1 MLACMPDEL
10 LVLAREQAE
19 RSVPLVRVAALL
31 RVARV
36 ETTFDPDEARHT
48 FQQALEAALTLSD
61 RDGESLVDEA
71 RFLAAAVAP
80 DLLREIPAPLGIHEC
95 LTSGNLCQIML
106 NHGHVDEAVSY
117 LIRYDR
123 ASGFPFT
130 VVPAVMQR
138 AAGEAVRLAVLRAAI
153 EAWRT
158 KPDNPFQG
166 VEQFIQMF
174 QTQWKELPPEEA
186 LTVLREIVHFTLEQP
201 DRQITAIL
209 DSERAVRIASRR
221 EYQLFQLLHILRHLD
236 PLLADSLIAGHQ
248 QLSAAARRFPKGRDS
263 VMEEA
268 DIRRR
273 SAGATTGG
281 GGGYAMVGPGEIS
294 HTCMR

>member
-1 MLACMPDEL
+1 MEGVTP
-10 LVLAREQAE
+10 R
-19 RSVPLVRVAALL
+19 RSV
-31 RVARV
+31 
-36 ETTFDPDEARHT
+36 
-48 FQQALEAALTLSD
+48 
-61 RDGESLVDEA
+61 
-71 RFLAAAVAP
+71 
-80 DLLREIPAPLGIHEC
+80 
-95 LTSGNLCQIML
+95 
-106 NHGHVDEAVSY
+106 
-117 LIRYDR
+117 
-123 ASGFPFT
+123 
-130 VVPAVMQR
+130 
-138 AAGEAVRLAVLRAAI
+138 
-153 EAWRT
+153 
-158 KPDNPFQG
+158 
-166 VEQFIQMF
+166 
-174 QTQWKELPPEEA
+174 
-186 LTVLREIVHFTLEQP
+186 TVLREIVHFTLEQP
-201 DRQITAIL
+201 DRQTTAIL